1 MGQLKF
7 FLSNF
12 WWSGHS
18 KEACALNTFKLVT
31 SIDGE
36 KRHDILE
43 KAALYAAVI
52 TPENM
57 LAIKLDLGILWEKLN
72 YMAR

>member
-1 MGQLKF
+1 M
-7 FLSNF
+7 
-12 WWSGHS
+12 
-18 KEACALNTFKLVT
+18 T
-31 SIDGE
+31 SIDDE

-43 KAALYAAVI
+43 KAAVYPVVI